1 MGLKIIHVVTN
12 QRSYKQACLF
22 LDGIHKD
29 YYEGDASALEE
40 EL

>member
-12 QRSYKQACLF
+12 QPPYKQACLF
-22 LDGIHKD
+22 WDGIHKD
-29 YYEGDASALEE
+29 DYEGDASVLEE